1 MLKEYSN
8 IDSVKTIS
16 LTNDEKTNGVV
27 IISHGMAEHMGRYSW
42 LINKLN
48 NDGYH
53 VIGHDHRGHG
63 KWIENGYEEG
73 IFHSSNGWNLVAD
86 DLINLIKFSHEK
98 FPNQKHYLLAHS
110 MGSYVAL
117 SAISNNL
124 HLSGLILSGSSH
136 ISPVTL
142 FIQRIL
148 IKIIVLIKGRDKKS
162 NFLDSI
168 TMRTFN
174 DKFKPTQ
181 TPNDWIST
189 DKTNVE
195 DYTNDPMC
203 GFIASNGLWD
213 DMASSFKSIYN
224 KDHYSSS
231 DHDLPILII
240 SGDKDPVG
248 EMGAGVNR
256 LYEFLK
262 SIFKNTSFILLK
274 NERHEVFSGLDKNN
288 TYLKLKSFLTDTKFT
303 N

>member
-1 MLKEYSN
+1 MLKEFSN

-16 LTNDEKTNGVV
+16 LTNEDKVNGVV

-42 LINKLN
+42 LTNKLN
-48 NDGYH
+48 KDGYH

-63 KWIENGYEEG
+63 KWIKNGFKEG
-73 IFHSSNGWNLVAD
+73 VFHSSNGWNLVAD
-86 DLINLIKFSHEK
+86 DLTNLIYDSQAE
-98 FPNQKHYLLAHS
+98 FPNYKHYLLAHS

-117 SAISNNL
+117 SAVSKNL
-124 HLSGLILSGSSH
+124 SLSGLILSGSSH
-136 ISPVTL
+136 ISPLTL
-142 FIQRIL
+142 FIQRML
-148 IKIIVLIKGRDKKS
+148 IKIVILIKGRDKKS

-168 TMRTFN
+168 TMRAFN

-189 DKTNVE
+189 DMTNVK

-224 KDHYSSS
+224 KNHYSCS
-231 DHDLPILII
+231 DHELPILII

-248 EMGAGVNR
+248 EMGAGVKR

-274 NERHEVFSGLDKNN
+274 NERHEVFSGLDKSN
-288 TYLKLKSFLTDTKFT
+288 TYSKLKTFLMAH
-303 N
+303 

>member
-1 MLKEYSN
+1 MLNEFSN

-16 LTNDEKTNGVV
+16 LTNEDKVNGVV

-42 LINKLN
+42 LTNKLN
-48 NDGYH
+48 KDGYH

-63 KWIENGYEEG
+63 KWIKNGYKEG
-73 IFHSSNGWNLVAD
+73 VFHSSNGWNLVAD
-86 DLINLIKFSHEK
+86 DLTNLIYDSQAE
-98 FPNQKHYLLAHS
+98 FPNYKHYLLAHS

-117 SAISNNL
+117 SAVSKNL
-124 HLSGLILSGSSH
+124 SLSGLILSGSSH
-136 ISPVTL
+136 ISPLTF
-142 FIQRIL
+142 FIQRML
-148 IKIIVLIKGRDKKS
+148 IKIVILIKGRDEKS

-189 DKTNVE
+189 DMTNVK

-224 KDHYSSS
+224 KNHYSCS
-231 DHDLPILII
+231 DHELPILII

-248 EMGAGVNR
+248 EMGAGVKR

-274 NERHEVFSGLDKNN
+274 NERHEVFSGLDKSN
-288 TYLKLKSFLTDTKFT
+288 TYSKLKTFLMAH
-303 N
+303 

>member
-1 MLKEYSN
+1 MLKEFTN

-16 LTNDEKTNGVV
+16 LTNEDKVNGVV

-42 LINKLN
+42 LTNKLN
-48 NDGYH
+48 KDGYH

-63 KWIENGYEEG
+63 KWIKNGYKEG
-73 IFHSSNGWNLVAD
+73 VFHSSNGWNLVTD
-86 DLINLIKFSHEK
+86 DLTNLIYDSQAE
-98 FPNQKHYLLAHS
+98 FPNYKHYLLAHS

-117 SAISNNL
+117 SAVSKNL
-124 HLSGLILSGSSH
+124 SLSGLILSGSSH
-136 ISPVTL
+136 ISPLTL
-142 FIQRIL
+142 FIQRML
-148 IKIIVLIKGRDKKS
+148 IKIVILIKGRDKKS

-189 DKTNVE
+189 DMTNVN

-224 KDHYSSS
+224 KKHYSCS
-231 DHDLPILII
+231 DHELPVLII

-248 EMGAGVNR
+248 EMGAGVKR

-274 NERHEVFSGLDKNN
+274 NERHEVFSGLDKSN
-288 TYLKLKSFLTDTKFT
+288 TYSKLKTFLMAH
-303 N
+303 

>member
-1 MLKEYSN
+1 MLKEFSN

-16 LTNDEKTNGVV
+16 LTNEDKVNGVV

-42 LINKLN
+42 LTNKLN
-48 NDGYH
+48 KDGYH

-63 KWIENGYEEG
+63 KWIKNGFKEG
-73 IFHSSNGWNLVAD
+73 VFHSSNGWNLVAD
-86 DLINLIKFSHEK
+86 DLTNLIYDSQAE
-98 FPNQKHYLLAHS
+98 FPNYKHYLLAHS

-117 SAISNNL
+117 SAVSKNL
-124 HLSGLILSGSSH
+124 SLSGLILSGSSH
-136 ISPVTL
+136 ISPLTL
-142 FIQRIL
+142 FIQRML
-148 IKIIVLIKGRDKKS
+148 IKIVILIKGRDKKS

-189 DKTNVE
+189 DMTNVK
-195 DYTNDPMC
+195 DYTDDPMC

-224 KDHYSSS
+224 KNHYSCS
-231 DHDLPILII
+231 DHELPILII

-248 EMGAGVNR
+248 EMGAGVKR

-274 NERHEVFSGLDKNN
+274 NERHEVFSGLDKSN
-288 TYLKLKSFLTDTKFT
+288 TYSKLKTFLMAH
-303 N
+303 

>member
-1 MLKEYSN
+1 MLKEFSN

-16 LTNDEKTNGVV
+16 LTNEDKVNGVV

-42 LINKLN
+42 LTKKLN
-48 NDGYH
+48 KDGYH

-63 KWIENGYEEG
+63 KWIKNGFKEG
-73 IFHSSNGWNLVAD
+73 VFHSSNGWNLVAD
-86 DLINLIKFSHEK
+86 DLTNLIYDSQAE
-98 FPNQKHYLLAHS
+98 FPNYKHYLLAHS

-117 SAISNNL
+117 SAVSKNL
-124 HLSGLILSGSSH
+124 SLSGLILSGSSH
-136 ISPVTL
+136 ISPLTL
-142 FIQRIL
+142 FIQRML
-148 IKIIVLIKGRDKKS
+148 IKIVILIKGRDKKS

-189 DKTNVE
+189 DMTNVK

-224 KDHYSSS
+224 KNHYSCS
-231 DHDLPILII
+231 DHELPILII

-248 EMGAGVNR
+248 EMGAGVKR

-274 NERHEVFSGLDKNN
+274 NERHEVFSGLDKSN
-288 TYLKLKSFLTDTKFT
+288 TYSKLKTFLMAH
-303 N
+303 

>member
-1 MLKEYSN
+1 MLNEFSN

-16 LTNDEKTNGVV
+16 LTNEDKVNGVV

-42 LINKLN
+42 LTNKLN
-48 NDGYH
+48 KDGYH

-63 KWIENGYEEG
+63 KWIKNGFKEG
-73 IFHSSNGWNLVAD
+73 VFHSSNGWNLVAD
-86 DLINLIKFSHEK
+86 DLTNLINDSQAE
-98 FPNQKHYLLAHS
+98 FPNYKHYLLAHS

-117 SAISNNL
+117 SAISKNL
-124 HLSGLILSGSSH
+124 SLSGLILSGSSY
-136 ISPVTL
+136 ISPLTL
-142 FIQRIL
+142 FIQRML
-148 IKIIVLIKGRDKKS
+148 IKIVILIKGRDNKS
-162 NFLDSI
+162 IFLDSI

-189 DKTNVE
+189 DMRNVE

-203 GFIASNGLWD
+203 GFIASNGLWG

-224 KDHYSSS
+224 RNHYSFS
-231 DHDLPILII
+231 DHELPILII

-288 TYLKLKSFLTDTKFT
+288 TYLKLKTFLMAH
-303 N
+303 

>member
-1 MLKEYSN
+1 MLKEFSN

-16 LTNDEKTNGVV
+16 LTNEDKVNGVV

-42 LINKLN
+42 LTNKLN
-48 NDGYH
+48 KDGYH

-63 KWIENGYEEG
+63 KWIKNGFKEG
-73 IFHSSNGWNLVAD
+73 VFHSSNGWNLVAD
-86 DLINLIKFSHEK
+86 DLTNLIYDSQAE
-98 FPNQKHYLLAHS
+98 FPNHKHYLLAHS

-117 SAISNNL
+117 SAVSKNL
-124 HLSGLILSGSSH
+124 SLSGLILSGSSH
-136 ISPVTL
+136 ISPLTF
-142 FIQRIL
+142 FIQRML
-148 IKIIVLIKGRDKKS
+148 IKIVILIKGRDEKS

-189 DKTNVE
+189 DMTNVK

-224 KDHYSSS
+224 KNHYSCS
-231 DHDLPILII
+231 DHELPILII

-248 EMGAGVNR
+248 EMGAGVKR

-274 NERHEVFSGLDKNN
+274 NERHEVFSGLDKSN
-288 TYLKLKSFLTDTKFT
+288 TYSKLKTFLMAH
-303 N
+303 

>member
-1 MLKEYSN
+1 MLKEFSN

-16 LTNDEKTNGVV
+16 LTNEDKVNGVV

-42 LINKLN
+42 LSNKLN
-48 NDGYH
+48 KDGYH

-63 KWIENGYEEG
+63 KWIKNGFKEG
-73 IFHSSNGWNLVAD
+73 VFHSSNGWNLVAD
-86 DLINLIKFSHEK
+86 DLTNLIYDSQAE
-98 FPNQKHYLLAHS
+98 FPNDKHYLLAHS

-117 SAISNNL
+117 SAVSKNL
-124 HLSGLILSGSSH
+124 SLSGLILSGSSH
-136 ISPVTL
+136 ISSSTL
-142 FIQRIL
+142 FIQRML
-148 IKIIVLIKGRDKKS
+148 IKIVILIKGRDKKS

-168 TMRTFN
+168 TMRNFN

-189 DKTNVE
+189 DMTNVK

-224 KDHYSSS
+224 KNHYSCS
-231 DHDLPILII
+231 DHELPILII

-248 EMGAGVNR
+248 EMGAGVKR

-274 NERHEVFSGLDKNN
+274 NERHEVFSGLDKSN
-288 TYLKLKSFLTDTKFT
+288 TYSKLKTFLMAH
-303 N
+303 

>member
-1 MLKEYSN
+1 MLKEFSN

-16 LTNDEKTNGVV
+16 LTIEDKVNGVV

-42 LINKLN
+42 LTNKLN

-63 KWIENGYEEG
+63 KWIKNGFKEG
-73 IFHSSNGWNLVAD
+73 VFHSSNGWNLVAD
-86 DLINLIKFSHEK
+86 DLTNLIYDSQAE
-98 FPNQKHYLLAHS
+98 FPNYKHYLLAHS

-117 SAISNNL
+117 SAVSKNL
-124 HLSGLILSGSSH
+124 SLSGLILSGSSH
-136 ISPVTL
+136 ISPLTL
-142 FIQRIL
+142 FIQRML
-148 IKIIVLIKGRDKKS
+148 IKIVILIKGRDKKS

-189 DKTNVE
+189 DMTNVK

-224 KDHYSSS
+224 KNHYSCS
-231 DHDLPILII
+231 DHELPILII

-248 EMGAGVNR
+248 EMGAGVKR

-274 NERHEVFSGLDKNN
+274 NERHEVFSGLDKSN
-288 TYLKLKSFLTDTKFT
+288 TYSKLKTFLMAH
-303 N
+303 

>member
-1 MLKEYSN
+1 
-8 IDSVKTIS
+8 
-16 LTNDEKTNGVV
+16 
-27 IISHGMAEHMGRYSW
+27 RYSW

-53 VIGHDHRGHG
+53 VVGHDHRGHG
-63 KWIENGYEEG
+63 KWIKNGYKEG
-73 IFHSSNGWNLVAD
+73 VFHSSNGWNLVAD
-86 DLINLIKFSHEK
+86 DLTNLIHDSQAE
-98 FPNQKHYLLAHS
+98 FPNYKHYLLAHS

-117 SAISNNL
+117 SAISKKLN
-124 HLSGLILSGSSH
+124 LSGLILSGSSH
-136 ISPVTL
+136 VSSLTL
-142 FIQRIL
+142 FIQRML
-148 IKIIVLIKGRDKKS
+148 IKIIILIKGRDKKS

-168 TMRTFN
+168 TIRTFN

-189 DKTNVE
+189 DMTNVK

-224 KDHYSSS
+224 KNHYSCS
-231 DHDLPILII
+231 DHELPILII

-274 NERHEVFSGLDKNN
+274 NERHEVFSGIDKNN
-288 TYLKLKSFLTDTKFT
+288 TYLKLKTFLMAH
-303 N
+303 

>member
-1 MLKEYSN
+1 MKGDMQSWTPN
-8 IDSVKTIS
+8 IAGIIEHANKVFPDVEVVSKLVSGETHR
-16 LTNDEKTNGVV
+16 TNYGEVCIRSRKLASALEK
-27 IISHGMAEHMGRYSW
+27 
-42 LINKLN
+42 
-48 NDGYH
+48 
-53 VIGHDHRGHG
+53 
-63 KWIENGYEEG
+63 NGYKEG
-73 IFHSSNGWNLVAD
+73 VFHTSAGWDLVAD
-86 DLINLIKFSHEK
+86 DLTNLIQFSHEE

-117 SAISNNL
+117 SAITNNL

-142 FIQRIL
+142 FIQKML
-148 IKIIVLIKGRDKKS
+148 IKIVVLIKGRDKKS

-189 DKTNVE
+189 DMTNVK

-224 KDHYSSS
+224 KNHYSCS
-231 DHDLPILII
+231 DHELPILII

-248 EMGAGVNR
+248 EMGAGVKR

-274 NERHEVFSGLDKNN
+274 NERHEVFSGLDKSN
-288 TYLKLKSFLTDTKFT
+288 TYSKLKTFLMAH
-303 N
+303 

>member
-1 MLKEYSN
+1 MLEEFTN
-8 IDSVKTIS
+8 TDSVKTIS
-16 LTNDEKTNGVV
+16 LTNEDKVNGVV
-27 IISHGMAEHMGRYSW
+27 IISHGMSEHMGRYGW

-63 KWIENGYEEG
+63 KWIKNGYKEG
-73 IFHSSNGWNLVAD
+73 VFHSSNGWNLVAD
-86 DLINLIKFSHEK
+86 DLTNLIYASQAE
-98 FPNQKHYLLAHS
+98 FPNYKHYLLAHS

-117 SAISNNL
+117 SAVSKNL
-124 HLSGLILSGSSH
+124 SLSGLILSGSSH
-136 ISPVTL
+136 ISPLTL
-142 FIQRIL
+142 FIQRML
-148 IKIIVLIKGRDKKS
+148 IKIVILIKGRDKKS

-189 DKTNVE
+189 DMTNVK

-224 KDHYSSS
+224 KNHYSCS
-231 DHDLPILII
+231 DHELPILII

-248 EMGAGVNR
+248 EMGAGVKR

-274 NERHEVFSGLDKNN
+274 NERHEVFSGLDKSN
-288 TYLKLKSFLTDTKFT
+288 TYSKLKTFLMAH
-303 N
+303 

>member
-1 MLKEYSN
+1 MFKEFSN

-16 LTNDEKTNGVV
+16 LTIEDKVNGVV

-42 LINKLN
+42 LTNKLN
-48 NDGYH
+48 KDGYH

-63 KWIENGYEEG
+63 KWIKNGFKEG
-73 IFHSSNGWNLVAD
+73 VFHSSNGWNMVAD
-86 DLINLIKFSHEK
+86 DLTNLIYDSQAE
-98 FPNQKHYLLAHS
+98 FPNYKHYLLAHS

-117 SAISNNL
+117 SAVSKDL
-124 HLSGLILSGSSH
+124 SLSGLILSGSSH
-136 ISPVTL
+136 ISPLTL
-142 FIQRIL
+142 FIQRML
-148 IKIIVLIKGRDKKS
+148 IKIVILIKGRDKKS

-189 DKTNVE
+189 DMTNVK

-224 KDHYSSS
+224 KNHYSCS
-231 DHDLPILII
+231 DHELPILII

-248 EMGAGVNR
+248 EMGAGVKR

-274 NERHEVFSGLDKNN
+274 NERHEVFSGLDKSN
-288 TYLKLKSFLTDTKFT
+288 TYSKLKTFLMAH
-303 N
+303 

>member
-1 MLKEYSN
+1 MLKEFSN

-16 LTNDEKTNGVV
+16 LTNEDKVNGVV

-42 LINKLN
+42 LTNKLN
-48 NDGYH
+48 KDGYH

-63 KWIENGYEEG
+63 KWIKNGFKEG
-73 IFHSSNGWNLVAD
+73 VFHSSNGWNLVAD
-86 DLINLIKFSHEK
+86 DLTNLINDSQAE
-98 FPNQKHYLLAHS
+98 FPNYKHYLLAHS

-117 SAISNNL
+117 SAVSKNL
-124 HLSGLILSGSSH
+124 SLSGLILSGSSH
-136 ISPVTL
+136 ISPLTL
-142 FIQRIL
+142 FIQRML
-148 IKIIVLIKGRDKKS
+148 IKIVILIKGRDKKS

-189 DKTNVE
+189 DMTNVK

-224 KDHYSSS
+224 KNHYSCS
-231 DHDLPILII
+231 DHELPILII

-248 EMGAGVNR
+248 EMGAGVKR

-274 NERHEVFSGLDKNN
+274 NERHEVFSGLDKSD
-288 TYLKLKSFLTDTKFT
+288 TYSKLKTFLMDH
-303 N
+303 

>member
-1 MLKEYSN
+1 MLKEFSN

-16 LTNDEKTNGVV
+16 LTNEDKVNGVV

-42 LINKLN
+42 LTNKLN
-48 NDGYH
+48 KDGYH

-63 KWIENGYEEG
+63 KWIKNGFKEG
-73 IFHSSNGWNLVAD
+73 VFHSSNGWNLVAD
-86 DLINLIKFSHEK
+86 DLTNLIYDSQAE
-98 FPNQKHYLLAHS
+98 FPNYKHYLLAHS

-117 SAISNNL
+117 SAVSKNL
-124 HLSGLILSGSSH
+124 SLSGLILSGSSH
-136 ISPVTL
+136 ISPLTL
-142 FIQRIL
+142 FIQRML
-148 IKIIVLIKGRDKKS
+148 IKIVILIKGRDKKS

-189 DKTNVE
+189 DMTNVK

-224 KDHYSSS
+224 KNHYSCS
-231 DHDLPILII
+231 DHELPILII

-248 EMGAGVNR
+248 EMGAGVKR

-274 NERHEVFSGLDKNN
+274 NERHEVFSGLDKSD
-288 TYLKLKSFLTDTKFT
+288 TYSKLKTFLMAH
-303 N
+303 

>member
-1 MLKEYSN
+1 MLKEFSN

-16 LTNDEKTNGVV
+16 LTNEDKVNGVV

-42 LINKLN
+42 LTNKLN
-48 NDGYH
+48 KDGYH

-63 KWIENGYEEG
+63 KWIKNGFKEG
-73 IFHSSNGWNLVAD
+73 VFHSSNGWNLVAD
-86 DLINLIKFSHEK
+86 DLTNLIYDSQAE
-98 FPNQKHYLLAHS
+98 FPNDKHYLLAHS

-117 SAISNNL
+117 SAVSKNL
-124 HLSGLILSGSSH
+124 SLSGLILSGSSH
-136 ISPVTL
+136 ISPLTL
-142 FIQRIL
+142 FIQRML
-148 IKIIVLIKGRDKKS
+148 IKIVILIKGRDKKS

-189 DKTNVE
+189 DMTNVK

-224 KDHYSSS
+224 KNHYSCS
-231 DHDLPILII
+231 DHELPILII

-248 EMGAGVNR
+248 EMGAGVKR

-274 NERHEVFSGLDKNN
+274 NERHEVFSGLDKSD
-288 TYLKLKSFLTDTKFT
+288 TYSKLKTFLMAH
-303 N
+303 

>member
-1 MLKEYSN
+1 MLKEFTN
-8 IDSVKTIS
+8 IDTVKTIS
-16 LTNDEKTNGVV
+16 LTNEDKVNGVV
-27 IISHGMAEHMGRYSW
+27 IISHGMSEHMGRYNW

-63 KWIENGYEEG
+63 KWIKNGYKEG
-73 IFHSSNGWNLVAD
+73 VFHSSNGWDLVAD
-86 DLINLIKFSHEK
+86 DLTNLIYDSQAE
-98 FPNQKHYLLAHS
+98 FPNYKHYLLAHS

-117 SAISNNL
+117 SAINKNL
-124 HLSGLILSGSSH
+124 SLSGLILSGSSH
-136 ISPVTL
+136 ISPLTL
-142 FIQRIL
+142 FIQRML
-148 IKIIVLIKGRDKKS
+148 IKIVILIKGRDKKS

-168 TMRTFN
+168 TMRNFN

-189 DKTNVE
+189 DMNNVK

-224 KDHYSSS
+224 KNHYSYS
-231 DHDLPILII
+231 DHELPILII

-248 EMGAGVNR
+248 EMGAGVYR

-274 NERHEVFSGLDKNN
+274 NERHEVFSGLDKSN
-288 TYLKLKSFLTDTKFT
+288 TYLKLKTFLMT

>member
-1 MLKEYSN
+1 MLKEFSN

-16 LTNDEKTNGVV
+16 LTNEDKVNGVV

-42 LINKLN
+42 LTNKLN
-48 NDGYH
+48 KDGYH

-63 KWIENGYEEG
+63 KWIKNGFKEG
-73 IFHSSNGWNLVAD
+73 VFHSSNGWNLVAD
-86 DLINLIKFSHEK
+86 DLTNLIYDSQAE
-98 FPNQKHYLLAHS
+98 FPNYKHYLLAHS

-117 SAISNNL
+117 SAVSKNL
-124 HLSGLILSGSSH
+124 SLSGLILSGSSH
-136 ISPVTL
+136 ITPLTL
-142 FIQRIL
+142 FIQRML
-148 IKIIVLIKGRDKKS
+148 IKIVILIKGRDKKS

-189 DKTNVE
+189 DMTNVK

-224 KDHYSSS
+224 KNHYSCS
-231 DHDLPILII
+231 DHELPILII

-248 EMGAGVNR
+248 EMGAGVKR
-256 LYEFLK
+256 LYKFLK
-262 SIFKNTSFILLK
+262 AIFKNTSFILLK

-288 TYLKLKSFLTDTKFT
+288 TYSKLKTFLMAH
-303 N
+303 

>member
-1 MLKEYSN
+1 MFKEFSN

-16 LTNDEKTNGVV
+16 LTIEDKVNGVV

-42 LINKLN
+42 LTNKLN
-48 NDGYH
+48 KDGYH

-63 KWIENGYEEG
+63 KWIKNGYKEG
-73 IFHSSNGWNLVAD
+73 VFHSSNGWNLVAD
-86 DLINLIKFSHEK
+86 DLTNLIYDSQAE
-98 FPNQKHYLLAHS
+98 FPNYKHYLLAHS

-117 SAISNNL
+117 SAVSKNL
-124 HLSGLILSGSSH
+124 SLSGLILSGSSH
-136 ISPVTL
+136 ISPLTL

-148 IKIIVLIKGRDKKS
+148 IKIVILIKGRDKKS

-189 DKTNVE
+189 DMTNVK

-224 KDHYSSS
+224 KNHYSCS
-231 DHDLPILII
+231 DHELPILII

-248 EMGAGVNR
+248 EMGAGVKR

-274 NERHEVFSGLDKNN
+274 NERHEVFSGLDKSN
-288 TYLKLKSFLTDTKFT
+288 TYSKLKTFLMAH
-303 N
+303 